1 MYINSLGRRYNLVE
15 FNLYGTGAVDGG
27 ETYVL
32 EMLIECTLDEFEK
45 AESSFAIQILGSC
58 YVLDDFRIDEYY
70 EEGDGVKV
78 VYVK

>member
-15 FNLYGTGAVDGG
+15 FNLYGTGAVDGE

-45 AESSFAIQILGSC
+45 AESPFAVQILGSC

-70 EEGDGVKV
+70 EESDGVKV